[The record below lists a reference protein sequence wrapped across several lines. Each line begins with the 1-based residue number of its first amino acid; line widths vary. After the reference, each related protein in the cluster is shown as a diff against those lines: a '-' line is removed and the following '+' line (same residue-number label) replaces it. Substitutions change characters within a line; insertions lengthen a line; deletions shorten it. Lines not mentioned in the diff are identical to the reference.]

1 MIEKPFYPWNIENA
15 NYFTK
20 IPKGKTPACVEV
32 LSTTKKL
39 NTEG

>member
-20 IPKGKTPACVEV
+20 IPKGKTPNV
-32 LSTTKKL
+32 SKF
-39 NTEG
+39 